1 MFIPLEK
8 SGGEQW
14 IYIIDK
20 DRQRKIN
27 SKLIISDSYGM
38 ITDVESQ
45 LNQKNSKNLFTTK

>member
-1 MFIPLEK
+1 M
-8 SGGEQW
+8 

-45 LNQKNSKNLFTTK
+45 LNPKKY

>member
-1 MFIPLEK
+1 M
-8 SGGEQW
+8 

-27 SKLIISDSYGM
+27 SKRIISDSYGM